1 MDVRSPGEYQR
12 GHIPRAYNSPLFDD
26 NERAII
32 GTLYHKNG
40 QTAAIKRGFDI
51 AGSKIDGYLENASRV
66 CGKKGKVVLYCWRGG
81 MRSQS
86 MALLLSMTG
95 YEAIILSGGYKSYRS
110 FAKKQF
116 DVTKNIVIL
125 GGMTGSGKTDILR
138 RMKSLGEQVV
148 DLEDL
153 AGHKGSVFGNLGL
166 QKQCRTEHFEN
177 LLAEEWL
184 NVSSSGRL
192 WLEDESIN
200 IGHVAIPEP
209 VFRQMQEARVILIN
223 VPFEERVARLTAEYG
238 HFEKDVLKQLIAQ
251 IGRRL
256 GSENAKKASEC
267 VDQGNISDSIAIV
280 LTYYDKAYR
289 YQLSKR
295 PKEKITEIN
304 ITKTDPEEIAY
315 LLGGI

>member
-12 GHIPRAYNSPLFDD
+12 GHIPRAYNFPLFDD
-26 NERAII
+26 YERAII

-40 QTAAIKRGFDI
+40 QTAAIKKGYNI
-51 AGSKIDGYLENASRV
+51 AGAKIEGYLENASRI

-86 MALLLSMTG
+86 MALLLSMSG

-110 FAKKQF
+110 FARKQF
-116 DVTKNIVIL
+116 EASKDISIL

-138 RMKSLGEQVV
+138 KMKYLGQQVV
-148 DLEDL
+148 DLEEL

-166 QKQCRTEHFEN
+166 QEQCRTEHFEN

-184 NVSSSGRL
+184 DTDPGKRL

-200 IGHVAIPEP
+200 IGHVSIPAP
-209 VFRQMQEARVILIN
+209 IFKQMQEARVIMIN
-223 VPFEERVARLTAEYG
+223 IPFEERVARLTAEYG
-238 HFEKDVLKQLIAQ
+238 HFEKDILKQLITQ
-251 IGRRL
+251 ISRRL
-256 GSENAKKASEC
+256 GSENAKKAIES
-267 VDQGNISDSIAIV
+267 VDQGHISDSIAIV
-280 LTYYDKAYR
+280 LTYYDKAYKH
-289 YQLSKR
+289 QLSKR
-295 PKEKITEIN
+295 PKEKITEVN
-304 ITKTDPEEIAY
+304 LTTTDTEEIAY